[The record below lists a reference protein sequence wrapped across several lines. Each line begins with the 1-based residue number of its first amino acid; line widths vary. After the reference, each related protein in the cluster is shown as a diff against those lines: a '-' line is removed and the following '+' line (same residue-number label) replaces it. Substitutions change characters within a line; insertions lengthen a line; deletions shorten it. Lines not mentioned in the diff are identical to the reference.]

1 MINVVTLTEE
11 NGMEELPPTWRLRLW
26 EELVDFDGFASYCK
40 AIGKSWESSA
50 DLCLASRERL
60 ETKSG
65 AECVS
70 AAWQNVL
77 HVKSSQDT
85 INKKEKTKQ
94 NNYTFYLD
102 FLHFLTC
109 TPQTS
114 RRPPSWAGSQ
124 GLGARLLSLSLWIA
138 HMFFVYFVFFHIQR
152 AWPPEKQL
160 CERAQPGYLPPLFLL
175 MKHTMSR
182 TKMRSAMAHISP
194 MNHPWVAMS
203 TCRLAAAGGNTEGVC
218 QRWLTQFHSEPLNWK
233 LCYLNAEQHWI
244 SQMLK
249 RKFKVKYQP
258 WWVEIVWGAVK
269 DERKSLKQQPLIH
282 QFQAACVHY

>member
-1 MINVVTLTEE
+1 MINVVTPSEE

-85 INKKEKTKQ
+85 INKKEKNKTKQ
-94 NNYTFYLD
+94 
-102 FLHFLTC
+102 LHVLSPFSAVSHLYS
-109 TPQTS
+109 PNV
-114 RRPPSWAGSQ
+114 PSSSFMGWISGSWC
-124 GLGARLLSLSLWIA
+124 ASSFSFTVDRT
-138 HMFFVYFVFFHIQR
+138 HMFLFTLFISCSKGSAPR
-152 AWPPEKQL
+152 KQL
-160 CERAQPGYLPPLFLL
+160 CERALPGYLPPLFLL

-203 TCRLAAAGGNTEGVC
+203 TCRLAAAGGNTEGVR
-218 QRWLTQFHSEPLNWK
+218 QRWLTQFYSEPLNWK
-233 LCYLNAEQHWI
+233 LCYLHAEQHWI

-249 RKFKVKYQP
+249 RKFKVKYQQ
-258 WWVEIVWGAVK
+258 WWVKIVWGAVK